1 MTTLMEQKKHQIAE
15 RLARLGAERERLS
28 GRLDELEIAERVP
41 ARFGGKAVT
50 TEKRRRA
57 RPGGGRWGA
66 ERPKQSESARRFG
79 QRRQFEG
86 RTGA

>member
-1 MTTLMEQKKHQIAE
+1 MAAETLSRKIREKHRIAE
-15 RLARLGAERERLS
+15 RLARLDAERERLS

-57 RPGGGRWGA
+57 RPGQRALGSGETEAVRK
-66 ERPKQSESARRFG
+66 RPAFRS
-79 QRRQFEG
+79 
-86 RTGA
+86 TTPV